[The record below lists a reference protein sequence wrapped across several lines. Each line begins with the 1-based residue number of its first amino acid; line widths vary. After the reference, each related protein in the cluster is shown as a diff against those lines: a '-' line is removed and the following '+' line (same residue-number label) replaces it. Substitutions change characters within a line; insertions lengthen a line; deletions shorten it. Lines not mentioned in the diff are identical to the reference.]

1 MNVIKEIYVENN
13 KTLMKE
19 IAEDANKWK
28 NICSSTGITAAVA
41 AAAAAKSIQ

>member
-1 MNVIKEIYVENN
+1 
-13 KTLMKE
+13 MKE